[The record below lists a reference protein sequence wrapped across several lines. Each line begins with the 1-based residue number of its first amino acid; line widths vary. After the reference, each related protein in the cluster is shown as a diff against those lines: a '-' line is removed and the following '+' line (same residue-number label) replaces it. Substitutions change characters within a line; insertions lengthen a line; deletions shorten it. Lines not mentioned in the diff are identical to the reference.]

1 MSCCI
6 EVNKAKW
13 LNSECLKC
21 KNKCKYGI
29 YNIALYPDA
38 QSALQHFVGDFCQ
51 TAYLGANCSH
61 AWVSVSV
68 VNNTRIVYLL
78 LLCCHVFGK
87 IPFFKRYY
95 AKNGRLIPTAKSGS
109 LKTLEHSCRVLE
121 FCLWDD
127 VAETFFCF
135 LMTFSL
141 LCCRARLT
149 DAARQHRWYLSP
161 RPITSIVLS
170 LDFRFKLHNL

>member
-1 MSCCI
+1 MFFISPSAIRGCNHI
-6 EVNKAKW
+6 LASS
-13 LNSECLKC
+13 LSEFLFCQPGRQHPAERFFCGAVSLGTSVC
-21 KNKCKYGI
+21 
-29 YNIALYPDA
+29 IALYPDA
-38 QSALQHFVGDFCQ
+38 QSPLQHFVGDFCQ

-109 LKTLEHSCRVLE
+109 LKTVEHSCRVLE
-121 FCLWDD
+121 FCLW
-127 VAETFFCF
+127 E
-135 LMTFSL
+135 MWQKRFS
-141 LCCRARLT
+141 
-149 DAARQHRWYLSP
+149 
-161 RPITSIVLS
+161 V
-170 LDFRFKLHNL
+170 F